1 MWNLRNETVS
11 AGDTAISLYTPVP
24 WTVLLEKF
32 LFLGVWGEG
41 GILGKLRTE
50 VPKLS
55 MWSSKSAGGGGVFLV
70 SSEPKSLISSNSER
84 GIPGKLRTEVPYSF
98 MRSSN
103 SRGGAGILG
112 KVRTKV
118 PKSSMRS
125 SNSGGRG
132 EYSLPRKGYS
142 VWFW

>member
-1 MWNLRNETVS
+1 M
-11 AGDTAISLYTPVP
+11 
-24 WTVLLEKF
+24 
-32 LFLGVWGEG
+32 
-41 GILGKLRTE
+41 
-50 VPKLS
+50 
-55 MWSSKSAGGGGVFLV
+55 V
-70 SSEPKSLISSNSER
+70 SSEPKSLRSSNSER

-142 VWFW
+142 V